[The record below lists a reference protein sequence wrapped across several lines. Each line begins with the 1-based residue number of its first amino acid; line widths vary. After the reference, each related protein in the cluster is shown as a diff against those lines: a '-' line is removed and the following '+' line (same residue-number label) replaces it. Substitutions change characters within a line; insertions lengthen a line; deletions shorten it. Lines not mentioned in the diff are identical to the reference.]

1 MRLSSVLDVDREKG
15 CGMNYLKP
23 IFALTSM
30 MALGVAYAADS
41 PTGASPA
48 GAPPG
53 GAGAAPAVMGSQ
65 LPVPKPGVYG
75 LNFDAKNYTVKSIEV
90 GGKTV
95 QYRAF

>member
-1 MRLSSVLDVDREKG
+1 
-15 CGMNYLKP
+15 MNYLKP

-53 GAGAAPAVMGSQ
+53 GAGAAPPMMGSQ
-65 LPVPKPGVYG
+65 LPMP
-75 LNFDAKNYTVKSIEV
+75 NTEVKRCSADGSV
-90 GGKTV
+90 
-95 QYRAF
+95 AFAM